1 MRDPKTPALSLVG
14 LGAAAVYVLGLASG
28 RPGPCLAAKP
38 MPVLCLAL
46 WTLARPGRY
55 ALLLAVG
62 LLVSMTADVAIE
74 WSFLAGL
81 GLFLLAHLV
90 YVAAFLVG
98 HPPLRPLR
106 ALPVLAAL
114 GFAYRVVAPGLGS
127 LKGAVVAYMAAIGT
141 MVWRAAAR
149 VDPQGPARAAAW
161 SGLLGAVLFAASDTL
176 IALDRFKAPI
186 PGARYAIILLYWA
199 GQLGIALSAR
209 ASD

>member
-28 RPGPCLAAKP
+28 RPGLCLAAKP

-55 ALLLAVG
+55 ARLLAVG

-149 VDPQGPARAAAW
+149 VGPQGPARAAAW

-209 ASD
+209 AGD